1 MKITFRFFILLLTFI
16 TNITVYAQ
24 VGIGTTSPNGSA
36 QLDVNSTTK
45 GFLPPR
51 MTTTQ
56 RDAITTPADGLII
69 YNTTNNRLEMR
80 SASAWLTLVTLT
92 GTETLTNKTLTSPT
106 LTTPTLGVATATSI
120 NKVALTAPANSA
132 TINIADGKTLTA
144 NNSITLAGTDGST
157 MTFPTTNASIARADA
172 AQTFTGTQTFTNS
185 VVINGTGATG
195 AGLRLPTAAA
205 SGKILTSDQNG
216 NASWQTG
223 SVTVYSEI
231 HSSANN
237 GADYANG
244 SVFND
249 FSWTT
254 ADNVK
259 SLYGSSFGFIEGTG
273 SNGFDSDRW
282 VAPFSGKFRITTN
295 AYFNYSAS
303 YINPRLYALKNNNT
317 TCNVTSANNTSADIA
332 TSTSAIIEMN
342 QGEYINWKVFG
353 GGARIYRG
361 LYHTYFR
368 IESVE

>member
-16 TNITVYAQ
+16 TNIAVYAQ

-172 AQTFTGTQTFTNS
+172 AQTFYRHTN
-185 VVINGTGATG
+185 
-195 AGLRLPTAAA
+195 
-205 SGKILTSDQNG
+205 
-216 NASWQTG
+216 
-223 SVTVYSEI
+223 
-231 HSSANN
+231 
-237 GADYANG
+237 
-244 SVFND
+244 
-249 FSWTT
+249 
-254 ADNVK
+254 
-259 SLYGSSFGFIEGTG
+259 LY
-273 SNGFDSDRW
+273 
-282 VAPFSGKFRITTN
+282 KF
-295 AYFNYSAS
+295 
-303 YINPRLYALKNNNT
+303 
-317 TCNVTSANNTSADIA
+317 CGD
-332 TSTSAIIEMN
+332 
-342 QGEYINWKVFG
+342 
-353 GGARIYRG
+353 
-361 LYHTYFR
+361 
-368 IESVE
+368 